1 MFQMVAFDL
10 DGTIA
15 DTIPM
20 CIKAFRNSV
29 APYTDHVLCEEEI
42 LRTFGLNEIGM
53 VKAVVKE
60 NQESAIEDFYFQ
72 YESLH
77 QEVTDTFPG
86 IVNLLLFLKKKHVTL
101 ALITGKGEKSCT
113 ITLEKLGLTTLF
125 DEVLCG
131 SEILPNK
138 QANMEYLLRK
148 YAISKEEICYIGD
161 TLQDIKDCRQ
171 AGVRC
176 FSAAWQESSHADILE
191 KENPDHVFDC
201 VNDLYEYFNDNWE

>member
-1 MFQMVAFDL
+1 MEGEYEDSVGYTHSSL
-10 DGTIA
+10 D
-15 DTIPM
+15 
-20 CIKAFRNSV
+20 
-29 APYTDHVLCEEEI
+29 
-42 LRTFGLNEIGM
+42 
-53 VKAVVKE
+53 
-60 NQESAIEDFYFQ
+60 
-72 YESLH
+72 
-77 QEVTDTFPG
+77 
-86 IVNLLLFLKKKHVTL
+86 
-101 ALITGKGEKSCT
+101 T

-138 QANMEYLLRK
+138 QANIEYLLRK
-148 YAISKEEICYIGD
+148 YAISKEEFCYIGD

-191 KENPDHVFDC
+191 KENPDYVFDC